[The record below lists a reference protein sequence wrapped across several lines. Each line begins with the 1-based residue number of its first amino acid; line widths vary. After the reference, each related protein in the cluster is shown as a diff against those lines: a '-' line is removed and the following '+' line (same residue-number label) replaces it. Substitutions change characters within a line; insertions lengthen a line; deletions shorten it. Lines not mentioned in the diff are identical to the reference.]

1 MRSRLTEA
9 VRRWGRKMLRYSLVS
24 LISIAVS
31 QSVLVVAF
39 GMLHWTARL
48 ANLAACAVATVPSY
62 YLNRSWAWGRRGRSH
77 LWKEVVPF
85 WALAFAGLGL
95 STWAA
100 DLGATLAGQ
109 AAASH
114 AATTAIVMTA
124 SLLTFGVLWMGK
136 FAIFNALLFTEA
148 PQPRHL
154 QAPAQPHRVL
164 ATTHRRPVRVLVV
177 AATTIGLL
185 LAGSASI
192 RAAQAQPQDPP
203 GSTGPPT
210 TAPATTAPPTTAA
223 PTTAP
228 PTTTPATTQPPA
240 TNPPTTAAPTTAP
253 ATAPSVTAV
262 GGGGAVPTSAPGAG
276 GTPPTVSSGGGVP
289 LGPAAAEG
297 GSGPSG
303 TAAGGAVATSP
314 PSSSQMEQPAGPAGP
329 VSLPKRVLRGL
340 LGAGP
345 AGLPQRVAG
354 LPGRAVEEATTAL
367 RQLSPV
373 ELGLFLLLSLF
384 SIVLTTIAGTT
395 LWWMLHAWRTP
406 QTLAATG
413 FSGAVGD
420 PRLSFSLIV
429 PARHEQAVLGATLSR
444 LAAIDHP
451 SFEILAV
458 VGDDDPET
466 SAVAQRAARRHPDR
480 IRVVIDT
487 SRPKNKPK
495 ALNAALPACRGD
507 VVGVF
512 DAEDEVHPQLLR
524 HVDARFTETGADV
537 VQGGVQLMNYH
548 SNWYSVRNV
557 LEYYFWFRSRLHFH
571 AAQRFIPLG
580 GNTVFVRADLL
591 RAARGWDP
599 DCLAEDCE
607 LGVRLS
613 SAGARV
619 AVAYDPELVTRE
631 ETPATLQAF
640 LKQRTRWNQ
649 GFLQV
654 LRKGEWRRLPTTR
667 QRLLARY
674 TLAMPFLQAF
684 IGPLV
689 PLSIAAVLLLKVPVL
704 AALISFLPLTP
715 TLIVVVVEA
724 VGLGEFCRAYG
735 FKPRLRDHLRLL
747 LGTPLYHLLLA
758 AAAVRAVAREA
769 RGNRGWEKTAHV
781 GAHRSP
787 AADLLET
794 ASWHQEVDRS
804 A

>member
-1 MRSRLTEA
+1 MS
-9 VRRWGRKMLRYSLVS
+9 
-24 LISIAVS
+24 
-31 QSVLVVAF
+31 F
-39 GMLHWTARL
+39 
-48 ANLAACAVATVPSY
+48 
-62 YLNRSWAWGRRGRSH
+62 
-77 LWKEVVPF
+77 
-85 WALAFAGLGL
+85 
-95 STWAA
+95 
-100 DLGATLAGQ
+100 
-109 AAASH
+109 
-114 AATTAIVMTA
+114 
-124 SLLTFGVLWMGK
+124 
-136 FAIFNALLFTEA
+136 
-148 PQPRHL
+148 PR
-154 QAPAQPHRVL
+154 
-164 ATTHRRPVRVLVV
+164 
-177 AATTIGLL
+177 
-185 LAGSASI
+185 
-192 RAAQAQPQDPP
+192 
-203 GSTGPPT
+203 
-210 TAPATTAPPTTAA
+210 
-223 PTTAP
+223 
-228 PTTTPATTQPPA
+228 
-240 TNPPTTAAPTTAP
+240 
-253 ATAPSVTAV
+253 
-262 GGGGAVPTSAPGAG
+262 
-276 GTPPTVSSGGGVP
+276 
-289 LGPAAAEG
+289 
-297 GSGPSG
+297 
-303 TAAGGAVATSP
+303 
-314 PSSSQMEQPAGPAGP
+314 
-329 VSLPKRVLRGL
+329 RVLRGL
-340 LGAGP
+340 LETGP
-345 AGLPQRVAG
+345 ARLPQRVAG

-384 SIVLTTIAGTT
+384 SLVLTAIAGTT

-413 FSGAVGD
+413 FSGAAGD

-524 HVDARFTETGADV
+524 HVDARFAETGADV

-613 SAGARV
+613 SAGATV

-631 ETPATLQAF
+631 ETPATLGAF

-715 TLIVVVVEA
+715 TLIVVVVEV

-735 FKPRLRDHLRLL
+735 FRPRLRDHLRLL

-787 AADLLET
+787 AADVLET
-794 ASWHQEVDRS
+794 ASWHREVDRS